1 MKDHLFR
8 AFSLI
13 CLTFLATACKVVPSI
28 STPLIQAGT
37 SVESTPIDP
46 PQSSSTPPNI
56 TITQISIPL
65 LTPTATIPVPTST
78 PGDPPSVTFQPQPTA
93 PAAQGQA
100 MQFRYQVQSGSPKYL
115 PNFSR
120 PALGCAIQ
128 SVAGQVFDSNGN
140 PVKLL
145 VVNVRG
151 VLNGKT
157 IDTLGLTGN
166 TTNYG
171 PGGYEV
177 DLGTQVYGSS
187 HSLYIWLSDLE
198 GNPISDRSYFDT
210 YADCQKNITLLN
222 FQITLP
228 YKNYL
233 PIVSR

>member
-1 MKDHLFR
+1 
-8 AFSLI
+8 
-13 CLTFLATACKVVPSI
+13 
-28 STPLIQAGT
+28 
-37 SVESTPIDP
+37 
-46 PQSSSTPPNI
+46 
-56 TITQISIPL
+56 
-65 LTPTATIPVPTST
+65 
-78 PGDPPSVTFQPQPTA
+78 
-93 PAAQGQA
+93 